1 MTALIP
7 IASPDLWERS
17 LAACLATLAPNTQRA
32 YRQHIAR
39 FQASG
44 ASLTREGVKLWLQA
58 EDARGLS
65 GTACNQAASALKKL
79 AGEAAEHGWI
89 DMETARAIESIKG
102 KPVRGVRTG
111 NWLTLEQ
118 VRALLALPDRSMIAG
133 QRDACVLALLLGC
146 GLRREE
152 ACGLDVS
159 QLVESASGLV
169 LANVEGKAGRV
180 RTVGVPAWAAREIHA
195 WLGVAQITEGKILR
209 SMSK

>member
-7 IASPDLWERS
+7 VNDLWDRALS
-17 LAACLATLAPNTQRA
+17 ACLAGLAPNTQRA
-32 YRQHIAR
+32 YRQHCAR

-44 ASLTREGVKLWLQA
+44 YSLTREGVKLWLQA

-65 GTACNQAASALKKL
+65 GQGVNQAAAAIKKL
-79 AGEAAEHGWI
+79 AWEASESNWI
-89 DMETARAIESIKG
+89 DIETWRSIDSIKG
-102 KPVRGVRTG
+102 KPVRGTRTG

-118 VRALLALPDRSMIAG
+118 VRALLALPDRSTIAG

-159 QLVESASGLV
+159 QLVDGPGGLV
-169 LANVEGKAGRV
+169 LANLEGKAGRV
-180 RTVGVPAWAAREIHA
+180 RTVGVPAWAARDIEA
-195 WLGVAQITEGKILR
+195 WLKVAEITEGKILR
-209 SMSK
+209 SMK